1 MDLDELKKL
10 IKTQNDQITA
20 LIQAETANS
29 RLKEE
34 LQSTTR
40 KLEKV
45 YADLKVAEDR
55 LASVK
60 SEASHVLAEAN
71 QEATN
76 MVESAKLTKAEADRK
91 LSEASRLE
99 RQAQA
104 KLDEAQDLS
113 GRYQSLI
120 ADLNAQKEKILA
132 AIK

>member
-55 LASVK
+55 LVSVK